1 MAMGVFFNFVRISVS
16 HKLFALNLF
25 FNAINISNLQTLNAL
40 VPY

>member
-1 MAMGVFFNFVRISVS
+1 MGLFFNLARICVS

-25 FNAINISNLQTLNAL
+25 FNAINISNLKTLKAL